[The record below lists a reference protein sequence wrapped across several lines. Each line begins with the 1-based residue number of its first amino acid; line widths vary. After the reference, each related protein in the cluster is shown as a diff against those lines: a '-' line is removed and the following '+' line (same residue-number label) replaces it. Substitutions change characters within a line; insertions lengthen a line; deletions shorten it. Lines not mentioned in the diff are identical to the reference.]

1 MKHILAG
8 LFAFLFLGLVAA
20 ADTVT
25 PDAVVLQVTGSVM
38 VQLPGQTTAVTL
50 AEGAHIPQG
59 ATIITGANSEAS
71 IRPIGGVVS
80 TIKADTTVQIE
91 KLSVTTDNGTV
102 SNQTALISLLSGNL
116 VSTLDPSKKHI
127 NNYGVRTPKGVAA
140 ARGTIYGVHVDASGS
155 TFATLSGTVTITM
168 ADNRI
173 ITVSLG
179 TGLILNDTSGATA
192 QATPIS
198 AASPEVKAAVLE
210 AATTVINLVK
220 ENLEP
225 TTTAGATTTLLAAV
239 VQAANAADP
248 VAAQTLTTAAINAAQ
263 TNKTTSG
270 TADSSTQAIQQAATQ
285 GASQNTT
292 SFAPPGDDNS
302 QNQQGNQN
310 QSNSPV
316 TSIDTSVVSP
326 SH

>member
-1 MKHILAG
+1 MKPILAG
-8 LFAFLFLGLVAA
+8 FLAFSFLASGIAA

-25 PDAVVLQVTGSVM
+25 PDAVVLKVSGSVM
-38 VQLPGQTTAVTL
+38 VQLSGQTTPVPL

-71 IRPIGGVVS
+71 IQPFNGAVS

-91 KLSVTTDNGTV
+91 KLSLTTDNGTI
-102 SNQTALISLLSGNL
+102 SNQTALLSLLSGNL

-127 NNYGVRTPKGVAA
+127 DNYGVRTPKGVAA
-140 ARGTIYGVHVDASGS
+140 ARGTVYDVQVNASGS
-155 TFATLSGTVTITM
+155 TFATLSGTVSITM

-173 ITVSLG
+173 ITVSLA
-179 TGLILNDTSGATA
+179 TGLILNDTSGATP
-192 QATPIS
+192 QATPVS

-225 TTTAGATTTLLAAV
+225 TTTAGGTTTLLAAV
-239 VQAANAADP
+239 VQTANAADP
-248 VAAQTLTTAAINAAQ
+248 VAGQAITTAAINAVQ
-263 TNKTTSG
+263 TNTTTSG
-270 TADSSTQAIQQAATQ
+270 QADSSTQAIQQAATQ
-285 GASQNTT
+285 GAGENTAN
-292 SFAPPGDDNS
+292 FAPPGDNA
-302 QNQQGNQN
+302 QGQQGNQ
-310 QSNSPV
+310 SNTAV
-316 TSIDTSVVSP
+316 TPIDTSVVSP